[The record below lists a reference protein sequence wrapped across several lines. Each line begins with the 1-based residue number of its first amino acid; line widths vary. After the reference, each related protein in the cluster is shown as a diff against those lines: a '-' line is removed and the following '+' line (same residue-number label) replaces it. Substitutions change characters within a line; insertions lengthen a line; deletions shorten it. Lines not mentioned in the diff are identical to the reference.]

1 MPRNALGR
9 GLSALIREPE
19 TEEQQLHQ
27 PSQPQQQPEQAQ
39 HPPQPQPPQSQPLS
53 QQPQQ
58 TSNYPS
64 QPNRPVPSPFHSN
77 TTGATT
83 ATAVA
88 LAPSE
93 GFLHVDIDL
102 IDPSPYQP
110 RTRFREDALEEL
122 AQSIRSS
129 GIVQPLV
136 VRRHSQRYQLI
147 AGERR
152 WRAAQRAEMHSVPV
166 VVRDVPEGMAMEM
179 TLVENLQR
187 EDLNP
192 IEQAHAFQRL
202 TDEFQ
207 LTQEQVA
214 ERTGKDR
221 TTIANAVR
229 LLKLEA
235 PIQELVEE
243 GKVTAGHAR
252 ALLAV
257 SDSATRLEL
266 AKKIARG
273 GMTVR
278 QVERLATRIP
288 RPREQSVAFSPDPN
302 TKAAL
307 EELQREYGTRTI
319 IHPKPGSK
327 GGELAFEYYDDAD
340 LARLYDHLMRK

>member
-1 MPRNALGR
+1 
-9 GLSALIREPE
+9 
-19 TEEQQLHQ
+19 
-27 PSQPQQQPEQAQ
+27 
-39 HPPQPQPPQSQPLS
+39 
-53 QQPQQ
+53 
-58 TSNYPS
+58 
-64 QPNRPVPSPFHSN
+64 
-77 TTGATT
+77 
-83 ATAVA
+83 
-88 LAPSE
+88 
-93 GFLHVDIDL
+93 
-102 IDPSPYQP
+102 
-110 RTRFREDALEEL
+110 
-122 AQSIRSS
+122 
-129 GIVQPLV
+129 
-136 VRRHSQRYQLI
+136 
-147 AGERR
+147 
-152 WRAAQRAEMHSVPV
+152 
-166 VVRDVPEGMAMEM
+166 MAMEM

-221 TTIANAVR
+221 TTIANSVR

-257 SDSATRLEL
+257 GDSALRLEL

-278 QVERLATRIP
+278 QVERLATRVP

-307 EELQREYGTRTI
+307 EELQREYGTRAV
-319 IHPKPGSK
+319 IHPKPGSE